1 MLVWSGSVKSR
12 LPAHCYIFL
21 LSFLPYLANS
31 IYTAAG
37 AARAAILLKTGEFM
51 LRCFGAEIPLTS
63 RTHYVVAGW
72 LALLLT
78 LNTAYA
84 APASGNT
91 ESISLIGEDDW
102 FPYSGL
108 KAGKLQGFAVDVI
121 AAAYAAVNV
130 KVTFQAAPY
139 ARCLKLVESGRE
151 LGCFDSL
158 NEAKL
163 AGAFHFHQV
172 PIFQAEIGIYAAADS
187 AESGLRASDLRGRRL
202 GLTHGYT
209 YTDVIEK
216 DQSIVREMAPSD
228 YSNLR
233 KLVLKR
239 SDYSLVYTRVVDYL
253 SALYPHELQGKIK
266 QVGTLSVDNLYVS
279 FSKRRPEALRYANL
293 LDQGLLKIRKNGVY
307 ARLEQNWKNPTP

>member
-1 MLVWSGSVKSR
+1 
-12 LPAHCYIFL
+12 
-21 LSFLPYLANS
+21 
-31 IYTAAG
+31 
-37 AARAAILLKTGEFM
+37 M
-51 LRCFGAEIPLTS
+51 LRCFGVEIPLNLKMYQVIAS
-63 RTHYVVAGW
+63 
-72 LALLLT
+72 LLVSCAT
-78 LNTAYA
+78 LNCADA
-84 APASGNT
+84 APATSQLEN
-91 ESISLIGEDDW
+91 ISLVGEDDW
-102 FPYSGL
+102 FPYSGV

-163 AGAFHFHQV
+163 SSAFHFHQV

-187 AESGLRASDLRGRRL
+187 IESGLRASDLSGRRL

-253 SALYPHELQGKIK
+253 SALYPQELQGKIK

-279 FSKRRPEALRYANL
+279 FSKRRPEALRYASL